1 VARGRPTVYDVAR
14 EAGVSIASVSRYF
27 SHPDALS
34 ARTRDR
40 VAGAVTDLGYVQNA
54 AARGLAGGRNETIA
68 LCLPDF
74 DAPEEPLDLSES
86 DGTVQVV
93 RGESATAGSPSL
105 FFNQV
110 LSGLEVEARDRG
122 LAVTVVI
129 GRGADPSLDATLERL
144 VGRVDG
150 VVAVA
155 GSLTSPQIQMLSAQV
170 PVVLIADA
178 GAEPNVDHIRS
189 DNVAG
194 MQALVRH
201 LLDEHGV
208 RRPAFLAGPVDSPD
222 SLIRFEAYRGVLE
235 ERGMT
240 IPAEPLLVG
249 DFTQPGGRR
258 LGERVLEARERGETM
273 PDALVCANDQTAL
286 GVMGALGNAGIRVP
300 QDVIVTGYDGTL
312 LARHSHP
319 SLTTVAQSM
328 PTLGRAAL
336 VRLDARMANRV
347 RPGHDLTMPVRLV
360 LGASCGC

>member
-1 VARGRPTVYDVAR
+1 
-14 EAGVSIASVSRYF
+14 
-27 SHPDALS
+27 
-34 ARTRDR
+34 
-40 VAGAVTDLGYVQNA
+40 
-54 AARGLAGGRNETIA
+54 
-68 LCLPDF
+68 
-74 DAPEEPLDLSES
+74 
-86 DGTVQVV
+86 
-93 RGESATAGSPSL
+93 
-105 FFNQV
+105 
-110 LSGLEVEARDRG
+110 
-122 LAVTVVI
+122 
-129 GRGADPSLDATLERL
+129 
-144 VGRVDG
+144 
-150 VVAVA
+150 
-155 GSLTSPQIQMLSAQV
+155 MLSAQV

>member
-150 VVAVA
+150 VV
-155 GSLTSPQIQMLSAQV
+155 
-170 PVVLIADA
+170 
-178 GAEPNVDHIRS
+178 EPNVDHIRS

>member
-258 LGERVLEARERGETM
+258 LGERVLEARLCER
-273 PDALVCANDQTAL
+273 PDRTRCDGCVGQCRDT
-286 GVMGALGNAGIRVP
+286 GA
-300 QDVIVTGYDGTL
+300 
-312 LARHSHP
+312 S
-319 SLTTVAQSM
+319 
-328 PTLGRAAL
+328 GRD
-336 VRLDARMANRV
+336 RDRV
-347 RPGHDLTMPVRLV
+347 RRNPARSPLPPVPDHCRPVHAHAGTGGPGQARCPHGEPCPSR
-360 LGASCGC
+360 S